1 MASGR
6 HKSIAAEA
14 VCGNLG
20 DGQMASGKV
29 KERRRKLIAAIN
41 ASQSERADEADAALT
56 KTLDNIYPETRLSD
70 Q

>member
-29 KERRRKLIAAIN
+29 KERRRKLIAAITT
-41 ASQSERADEADAALT
+41 SQAGDAEKAEAALT
-56 KTLDNIYPETRLSD
+56 KYLDDNYAETKPSC
-70 Q
+70 